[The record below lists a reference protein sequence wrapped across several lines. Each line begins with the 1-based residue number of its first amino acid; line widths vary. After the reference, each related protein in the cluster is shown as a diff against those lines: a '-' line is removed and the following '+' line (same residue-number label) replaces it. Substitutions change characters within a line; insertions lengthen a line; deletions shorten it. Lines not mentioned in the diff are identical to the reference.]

1 MSRRNFP
8 SPQGRFAFR
17 IPPSAFIIF
26 ILLFAAYLRLNHLEW
41 TEFKLD
47 EAHLSQ
53 IAFDM
58 ARHGQIPL
66 TGIGSSVGIV
76 NPPLAAWL
84 LAIPYAVSSSPIVAT
99 AFIALLNVAAVALCC
114 GLGRKMFA
122 PLGDRAWFTALIATL
137 LFAVAPWA
145 VIHAR
150 KVWAQDLLPPFAL
163 LYVWFGYR
171 AFVQRKTWSL
181 IGHGVALAAL
191 IQIHY
196 SALWLIPVSV
206 VWLIAFARRVRLAP
220 VMVTA
225 VIGAAAFAPFVI
237 ADGLRGWP
245 SVARLFGVVQ
255 QPGVTDTSAIHLA
268 WITTTGEEIH
278 SLAGPQEFENYRALV
293 PFNDGVSAI
302 VGLLVIGGLIVAA
315 IDVLAAMR
323 RRSWDDRSAA
333 SFLLVTWLLLP
344 VLGQLSHRT
353 PLYVHYFI
361 IVLPAPFLLIGY
373 LVARLAFPS
382 LRGAL
387 WATKQSRARQEI
399 ASSQAEAA
407 HPHPSTAFRYAS
419 FRSRPVREAGARQAG
434 CFLAM
439 MTLIVIIAV
448 AQAYQVITLQQFV
461 AARPTP
467 GGMSVPIGYY
477 EQLVNQAKDAL
488 RQSGGAEIVV
498 NTRGSNPDVDEAP
511 AIFDFLLN
519 DVPHRFVDAEQAA
532 LVSPALSHIQ
542 IDYAPDGIQPAT
554 DSLRELLA
562 QITLR
567 ATESPAAIYRVEGAP
582 NPPCEVSA
590 APIRWSNGVALLS
603 TQIDPVKPGGK
614 AALHVCLKIDQPAA
628 EEYHWT
634 AQLWDKAGRR
644 WAQVDDNG
652 YPTRYWRAG
661 DVIIQTLL
669 LDVPADAPAGDYV
682 LRVGQYTWPDV
693 KPVLT
698 IDVLGNP
705 QSDAAE
711 IPVRVEH

>member
-1 MSRRNFP
+1 MNAPDRVYTPRTTHYAP
-8 SPQGRFAFR
+8 RFLR
-17 IPPSAFIIF
+17 YS
-26 ILLFAAYLRLNHLEW
+26 LLVGVLFLAAYLRLNHLEW

-84 LAIPYAVSSSPIVAT
+84 LAIPYALSSSPMAAT
-99 AFIALLNVAAVALCC
+99 AFIALLNVVAVALCYA
-114 GLGRKMFA
+114 LSRKMFA
-122 PLGDRAWFTALIATL
+122 PLGDRAWFTALIAAL

-150 KVWAQDLLPPFAL
+150 KVWAQDLLPFFVL

-171 AFVQRKTWSL
+171 AFVQRKAWSL

-196 SALWLIPVSV
+196 SALWLIPVSF

-220 VMVTA
+220 LIVTA
-225 VIGAAAFAPFVI
+225 LIGAAAFAPFVI

-245 SVARLFGVVQ
+245 SVTRLFGVVQ

-302 VGLLVIGGLIVAA
+302 IGLLVIGGVIGAA
-315 IDVLAAMR
+315 IDVLAAVR
-323 RRSWDDRSAA
+323 RRRWDDRSVA
-333 SFLLVTWLLLP
+333 SFLLMTWLLLP

-353 PLYVHYFI
+353 PLYVHYFL
-361 IVLPAPFLLIGY
+361 IVLPAPFMLMGY
-373 LVARLAFPS
+373 LVARLPFPS

-387 WATKQSRARQEI
+387 WATKQSHARQEI
-399 ASSQAEAA
+399 ASSQAETT
-407 HPHPSTAFRYAS
+407 HPHPSTAFRS
-419 FRSRPVREAGARQAG
+419 G

-439 MTLIVIIAV
+439 MTLLVIIAV

-461 AARPTP
+461 ATRPTP

-477 EQLVNQAKDAL
+477 EQLVSQARDAL
-488 RQSGGAEIVV
+488 RHSGGAEIIV
-498 NTRGSNPDVDEAP
+498 NTHGSNPNVDEAP

-519 DVPHRFVDAEQAA
+519 DVPHRFVDVGQAMQ
-532 LVSPALSHIQ
+532 LYPALSHIQ
-542 IDYAPDGIQPAT
+542 IDYAPDGTLPAT
-554 DSLRELLA
+554 DGRRELLS
-562 QITLR
+562 QVTLR
-567 ATESPAAIYRVEGAP
+567 ATESPAAIYRVEGVA
-582 NPPCEVSA
+582 NSPCEVLA
-590 APIRWSNGVALLS
+590 RQQDGATTPARWSNGVSLLS
-603 TQIDPVKPGGK
+603 TQIDPMKPGEK
-614 AALHVCLKIDQPAA
+614 AALRVCLKIVQLVRTRPAA

-652 YPTRYWRAG
+652 YPSRYWRAG
-661 DVIIQTLL
+661 DVIIQLL
-669 LDVPADAPAGDYV
+669 TLDVPSDVPAGDYV

-711 IPVRVEH
+711 IPVRVSP